1 MPSEHTNALK
11 KAETF
16 KKIRKQR
23 AAGNKYLAVFSSI
36 TRIFENMS
44 DRIHNFVITFLETEL
59 PGTELTQH
67 EDILN
72 YAILGALDQDV
83 EDIDEEIIQENLS
96 AYCTIF
102 NVLPEDEQLHLVRRL
117 ISQVSA
123 HRQQPADSDTQQPT
137 TSLIAACLS
146 QIKIRA
152 SSSSSSPSSD
162 VSSSSSEAKTD
173 EEQALHMLRELLP
186 EHLAQPINVIPN
198 EYLLHILRLNHNNR
212 EATASW
218 LLEQS
223 CNTNDSTNTTR
234 DNSLIRKV
242 ERWRHQLQEKES
254 QVAIAKREK
263 EETRKQIVQKYALQV
278 VPDGNQPKKT
288 TSTSS
293 SNKRL
298 LPPPIKV
305 KASSS
310 GDQQSSSTKVRYR
323 EGVVVS
329 RKNEKYI
336 IEKIGEDWDGGSKG
350 KVYTKGKRGKGFI

>member
-1 MPSEHTNALK
+1 
-11 KAETF
+11 
-16 KKIRKQR
+16 
-23 AAGNKYLAVFSSI
+23 
-36 TRIFENMS
+36 MS
-44 DRIHNFVITFLETEL
+44 GCTHELVITFLETEL
-59 PGTELTQH
+59 PGTELTQN

-96 AYCTIF
+96 AYCSIF
-102 NVLPEDEQLHLVRRL
+102 NGLPEDEQLHLVRRL

-123 HRQQPADSDTQQPT
+123 HRQQLTSSSQQQQPADDDTQKPT

-146 QIKIRA
+146 QIKIRV
-152 SSSSSSPSSD
+152 SSSPSSE
-162 VSSSSSEAKTD
+162 SSSPSSEANTD

-186 EHLAQPINVIPN
+186 EHLAQPITIIPN
-198 EYLLHILRLNHNNR
+198 EYLLHILRLNHHNR
-212 EATASW
+212 EATASF
-218 LLEQS
+218 LLEQT
-223 CNTNDSTNTTR
+223 CNTCNTSGTASE
-234 DNSLIRKV
+234 NSLIRKV

-263 EETRKQIVQKYALQV
+263 EETRKKIVQKYALQV

-288 TSTSS
+288 TSTTSD
-293 SNKRL
+293 NRL

-310 GDQQSSSTKVRYR
+310 GDQQSSSAKVRYR